1 MASLPVARLADPVRA
16 TVAAV
21 REALANDGIRRL
33 ELIWSI
39 GIAADA
45 ALLVVLL
52 VVVYAQAGA
61 VAAGVLGA
69 VRMGPAVVA
78 GMLAAS
84 VVRRFGGRRVL
95 LVLGLARA
103 LVAAACALVIAT
115 GLPLI
120 WLYMLAT
127 VGAVAGAPV
136 RPAAATLMPGLAR
149 SPGELVA
156 ANMAWGTGEG
166 LGTFLGPFL
175 ASVLIAAGHLPLAAT
190 AAAGAFLGTVVIASG
205 LRFEH
210 ATDAAGGSPQQ
221 RGLGIIAG
229 LQAVARRPVLRWSM
243 LGVYGQV
250 TTRGLLNPLLVVASL
265 EMLGMGN
272 AGVGLL
278 SAALGLGGLVGAVF
292 AISLTRAG
300 QLVRTECT
308 ALAFWGA
315 PIAVIGLIANPAI
328 GLAAM
333 VVTGV
338 ANAVYDVAI
347 ITIFQRG
354 ATNQERAAVFSVFE
368 GIAGLGLVTGSLLAP
383 VVLAAFG
390 ARGALAI
397 TGSILPIMAVIIA
410 GRIGATDRVSVVD
423 EDLMRLVRRVDVFA
437 ELPLTALERLA
448 AGMTPVAAAAG
459 AVLVREG
466 EPGETFVIVASGE
479 VEVTVAGAAMDRLGP
494 GAGFGEIAL
503 LRQSRRTATVTART
517 AVTGYAV
524 DAGTF
529 ACAVSGPATAA
540 ISEQVA
546 AMHLRRGA
554 AMTSTPSPLREGA

>member
-1 MASLPVARLADPVRA
+1 VARLAGPIRA

-52 VVVYAQAGA
+52 VVVYAQDGA

-69 VRMGPAVVA
+69 VRMGPAVLA
-78 GMLAAS
+78 GMLAAT

-95 LVLGLARA
+95 LTLGLVRA
-103 LVAAACALVIAT
+103 AVAALCGVVIAT
-115 GLPLI
+115 GLPPI
-120 WLYMLAT
+120 WLYVLAAAS
-127 VGAVAGAPV
+127 AVAGAPI
-136 RPAAATLMPGLAR
+136 RPAASTLMPGLAR

-166 LGTFLGPFL
+166 LGTFVGPFAAGL
-175 ASVLIAAGHLPLAAT
+175 LIAAGQLPLAAGVV
-190 AAAGAFLGTVVIASG
+190 AAAFVVTVAIASG

-210 ATDAAGGSPQQ
+210 AADAAGGARQG
-221 RGLGIIAG
+221 RGIDIVAG
-229 LQAVARRPVLRWSM
+229 LRAVARRPVLRWSM

-250 TTRGLLNPLLVVASL
+250 LTRGLLNPLTVVASIEL
-265 EMLGMGN
+265 LGMGE

-278 SAALGLGGLVGAVF
+278 GAAVGLGGFVGAVF
-292 AISLTRAG
+292 AVSLTRPG
-300 QLVRTECT
+300 QLVRSQCA
-308 ALAFWGA
+308 ALAYWGA
-315 PIAVIGLIANPAI
+315 PIALIGLIANPVV
-328 GLAAM
+328 GLGAM

-338 ANAVYDVAI
+338 ANAVYDVAV

-354 ATNQERAAVFSVFE
+354 STNQERAAVFSVFE

-383 VVLAAFG
+383 VLLAAFG
-390 ARGALAI
+390 VRGALAV
-397 TGSILPIMAVIIA
+397 TGAILPVIAVIVY
-410 GRIGATDRVSVVD
+410 GRIGATDRISVVD
-423 EDLMRLVRRVDVFA
+423 EEVVRLVRRVDVFA
-437 ELPLTALERLA
+437 ELPLTAVERLA
-448 AGMTPVAAAAG
+448 AGMTPLAASRG
-459 AVLVREG
+459 QVLVREG
-466 EPGETFVIVASGE
+466 EPGDTYVIVASGE
-479 VEVTVAGAAMDRLGP
+479 VEVTVGGEPMDRLGP

-503 LRQSRRTATVTART
+503 LRQSPRTATVTALSDM
-517 AVTGYAV
+517 TGYAV
-524 DAGTF
+524 DAATF

-546 AMHLRRGA
+546 VLHLHRGA
-554 AMTSTPSPLREGA
+554 ADAAAPSPIAGGA

>member
-1 MASLPVARLADPVRA
+1 VGRLAAPIRA

-45 ALLVVLL
+45 ALLVALL
-52 VVVYAQAGA
+52 VVVYAQDGV

-69 VRMGPAVVA
+69 VRMGPAVLA
-78 GMLAAS
+78 GMLAAT

-95 LVLGLARA
+95 LVLGLVRA
-103 LVAAACALVIAT
+103 LVAVLCALVIAT
-115 GLPLI
+115 GLPTI
-120 WLYMLAT
+120 WLYVLAAA
-127 VGAVAGAPV
+127 GAVAGAPI

-166 LGTFLGPFL
+166 LGTFAGPFVAGL
-175 ASVLIAAGHLPLAAT
+175 LIAAGQLPLTAVVV
-190 AAAGAFLGTVVIASG
+190 AAAFVGTVAIASG

-210 ATDAAGGSPQQ
+210 AADAAGGAREA
-221 RGLGIIAG
+221 RGLGIAAG

-250 TTRGLLNPLLVVASL
+250 LTRGLLNPLTVVASIEL
-265 EMLGMGN
+265 LGMGE

-278 SAALGLGGLVGAVF
+278 GAALGLGGLLGAVF
-292 AISLTRAG
+292 AVSLTRADR
-300 QLVRTECT
+300 LVRTECA
-308 ALAFWGA
+308 ALAYWGA
-315 PIAVIGLIANPAI
+315 PIAVIGLIASPVV
-328 GLAAM
+328 GLGAM

-354 ATNQERAAVFSVFE
+354 STNQERAAVFSVFE
-368 GIAGLGLVTGSLLAP
+368 GVAGLGLVTGSLLAP
-383 VVLAAFG
+383 VLLAAFG

-397 TGSILPIMAVIIA
+397 AGSLLPIIAVVVY
-410 GRIGATDRVSVVD
+410 GRIGASDRVSVVD
-423 EDLMRLVRRVDVFA
+423 EEVVRLIRRVDVFA
-437 ELPLTALERLA
+437 ELPLTALERVA
-448 AGMTPVAAAAG
+448 AGMTPVTAAAG
-459 AVLVREG
+459 ADLVREG
-466 EPGETFVIVASGE
+466 EAGDTFVILSSGE
-479 VEVTVAGAAMDRLGP
+479 VEVTVGGAPMDRLGP
-494 GAGFGEIAL
+494 GSGFGEIAL
-503 LRQSRRTATVTART
+503 LRRSPRTATVTALT
-517 AVTGYAV
+517 DVTGYAV

-554 AMTSTPSPLREGA
+554 AGAKATSAIPEGA